1 MKTIRQ
7 FIAAE
12 TKTISVL
19 ILLSAFSILLL
30 LFRIKLT
37 QSHYFLFLVWNLF
50 LAGIPY
56 AITSYLKTLKPIN
69 TLSLLIIGSV
79 WLVFLPNAPYIITDL
94 FHLRYSSA
102 HLVWLDTLIIIVF
115 AITGLILFYKSV
127 FTMECI
133 IKTYV
138 EKRVVAFMLPVL
150 FILVGFGVYLG
161 RFLRFNSWE
170 IINKPWTIITT
181 ILEIL
186 TQPRTHSAAWFFTIC
201 FGLFLCVCYYAIKTN
216 YTTNKKASH

>member
-56 AITSYLKTLKPIN
+56 AITSYLKTLKHIN

-102 HLVWLDTLIIIVF
+102 HLVWLDTLIIIMF

-127 FTMECI
+127 LSMESI

-181 ILEIL
+181 ISEIL
-186 TQPRTHSAAWFFTIC
+186 THPRTHSAAWFFTIC
-201 FGLFLCVCYYAIKTN
+201 FGLFLGVFYYAVKT
-216 YTTNKKASH
+216 TTIENKKRL

>member
-56 AITSYLKTLKPIN
+56 AITSYLKTLKHIN

-102 HLVWLDTLIIIVF
+102 HLVWLDTLIIVVF
-115 AITGLILFYKSV
+115 AITGLIFFYKSV
-127 FTMECI
+127 LTMESI

-170 IINKPWTIITT
+170 IINKPWVILTT

-186 TQPRTHSAAWFFTIC
+186 TQPRTHSAVWLFTIC
-201 FGLFLCVCYYAIKTN
+201 FGLFLGVFYYVIKTCIIK
-216 YTTNKKASH
+216 TKA

>member
-19 ILLSAFSILLL
+19 ILLSTFSILLL

-56 AITSYLKTLKPIN
+56 AITSYLTTLKHIN
-69 TLSLLIIGSV
+69 TLSLLVICSV

-127 FTMECI
+127 LSMESI

-150 FILVGFGVYLG
+150 FTLVGFGVYLG

-170 IINKPWTIITT
+170 IINKPWIILTT

-186 TQPRTHSAAWFFTIC
+186 TQPRTHSAAWLFTIC
-201 FGLFLCVCYYAIKTN
+201 FGLFLGVFYYVVKTCIIKT
-216 YTTNKKASH
+216 KV

>member
-19 ILLSAFSILLL
+19 ILLSTFSILLL

-56 AITSYLKTLKPIN
+56 AITSYLTTLKHIN
-69 TLSLLIIGSV
+69 TLSLLVICSV

-127 FTMECI
+127 LSMESI

-170 IINKPWTIITT
+170 IINKPWIIITT

-186 TQPRTHSAAWFFTIC
+186 TQPRTHSAAWLFTIC
-201 FGLFLCVCYYAIKTN
+201 FGLFLGVFYYVVKTCIIKT
-216 YTTNKKASH
+216 KV

>member
-37 QSHYFLFLVWNLF
+37 QSPYFLFLVWNLF

-56 AITSYLKTLKPIN
+56 AITSYLKTLKHIN

-127 FTMECI
+127 LSMESI

-138 EKRVVAFMLPVL
+138 EKRVVEFILPVL

-181 ILEIL
+181 ILEII
-186 TQPRTHSAAWFFTIC
+186 TQPRTHSAAWLFTIC